1 MSCPAFIAQSFAV
14 RTAAHLIHLTTKS
27 YAEHVALDE
36 FYTGLVDLVDTFA
49 ELYLAEPET
58 PSTVFPSTV
67 PPKGTSVGILTS
79 YLADVREEMGDKPN
93 QAMANVLA
101 EIEALTLR
109 TLYKLKNLK

>member
-1 MSCPAFIAQSFAV
+1 MSCAAFIAQSFAV
-14 RTAAHLIHLTTKS
+14 RTAAHLAHLTSKS
-27 YAEHVALDE
+27 YAEHIALDE
-36 FYTGLVDLVDTFA
+36 FYTGLIDLVDSFA
-49 ELYLAEPET
+49 ELYLAEPDS
-58 PSTVFPSTV
+58 PSTTFPSSV
-67 PPKGTSVGILTS
+67 PPKGTPTGILTS